1 MSTVPP
7 ARVGRKV
14 RTSSATRVVLSRGML
29 IGMLLCH
36 KRAVRARSGSRDMCN
51 ALVICDCDC
60 ALEGIMKL
68 PRRKLLR
75 LATGVA
81 ALPVLSRL
89 AGAQSYPSRPVRI
102 VAAFAAGGGVD
113 ITARLIG
120 QWLSDRLG
128 QSFVV
133 ENRPGAGGNI
143 GTEAV
148 VNAPPDGHTLLLAT
162 VPNAVNATLY
172 EKLNFNFIRDIA
184 PVAGIIRVSMVI
196 LVHPSVPA
204 KTVPELIA
212 YAKRNPGKVNM
223 ASAGA
228 GSAPHMAGE
237 LFNFMAGVNM
247 VHVPYRGQG
256 PALSD
261 LLGGQVQVFFAT
273 TPGTSDFARTGKLR
287 ALAVTSPTRA
297 EGFSEL
303 PRVGDFV
310 PGYEASQWYGIA
322 APKNTPVEVVD
333 KLNREINAALSDP
346 AMRAKFAEIGGE
358 PLAGSPSEFGRLI
371 AEETEKWGKVVKFTG
386 LKPERPGGGSR
397 DAAATAPRRSRE
409 LYHCQLGQTQ
419 RDGGAVAA
427 ASRWF

>member
-1 MSTVPP
+1 MTF
-7 ARVGRKV
+7 
-14 RTSSATRVVLSRGML
+14 
-29 IGMLLCH
+29 
-36 KRAVRARSGSRDMCN
+36 
-51 ALVICDCDC
+51 
-60 ALEGIMKL
+60 

-89 AGAQSYPSRPVRI
+89 ATAQSYPSRPVRI

-172 EKLNFNFIRDIA
+172 DKLIRDIA

-212 YAKRNPGKVNM
+212 YAKANPGKVNM

-261 LLGGQVQVFFAT
+261 LLGAQVQVFFAT
-273 TPGTSDFARTGKLR
+273 TPGTSDFVRTGKLR

-297 EGFSEL
+297 EGFSQL

-310 PGYEASQWYGIA
+310 AGYEASQWYGIA
-322 APKNTPVEVVD
+322 APKNTPVEVID
-333 KLNREINAALSDP
+333 KLNREINAALNDL

-358 PLAGSPSEFGRLI
+358 PLAGSPSEFGRFI
-371 AEETEKWGKVVKFTG
+371 AEETDKWGKVVKFTG
-386 LKPERPGGGSR
+386 LKPE
-397 DAAATAPRRSRE
+397 
-409 LYHCQLGQTQ
+409 
-419 RDGGAVAA
+419 
-427 ASRWF
+427 